1 MGVVKLSFPL
11 GASTA
16 FFYALG
22 YPVGALA
29 VQAATPGTV
38 LISRFVASAVIL
50 LVIVSVRKLEWP
62 RGVQAWHAVVVGFL
76 SQGLQFVGCYQA
88 MYVGVSPVLV
98 ALVIA
103 MNPVVT
109 AAVASMMLRERLTVR
124 RVVAVVLALVAVSAA
139 FAGRVIEVG
148 HVDAAV
154 GWVVMAVLGLAVGGV
169 YQQRYLTQGHPI
181 AVNTIGVAVALVPAL
196 IFAAL
201 TPQHVADPAQAF
213 WTIAVLV
220 IANSVIA
227 ASLYLAAIKQAG
239 AAAVSLL
246 FGVIPSIAA
255 LLTWALLGERPDV
268 GVVIGL
274 VVGAIACFV
283 GNDAARSPRGGEKVV
298 GVDGGA
304 NAAQAVDD
312 VARPDTSGV
321 VGREDAVGKVR
332 LGADRPRA

>member
-1 MGVVKLSFPL
+1 VRLSIPL

-22 YPVGALA
+22 YPIGAVA
-29 VQAATPGTV
+29 VRAATPGTV
-38 LISRFVASAVIL
+38 LVARFLASVVIL
-50 LVIVSVRKLEWP
+50 AAIVMVRRLEWP

-88 MYVGVSPVLV
+88 MYAGVSPVLV

-103 MNPVVT
+103 MNPVIT
-109 AAVASMMLRERLTVR
+109 AAAAAIMLREPLSRR
-124 RVVAVVLALVAVSAA
+124 RVLATALALVAVCVA
-139 FAGRVIEVG
+139 FAGRVVDVG

-154 GWVVMAVLGLAVGGV
+154 GWVVVAVIGLAVGGV

-181 AVNTIGVAVALVPAL
+181 AVNTIGVGVALVPASV
-196 IFAAL
+196 FAAV
-201 TPQHVADPAQAF
+201 TPQHVFDVHEAV
-213 WTIAVLV
+213 WSIAVLV

-255 LLTWALLGERPDV
+255 LLTWATLGERPDI

-283 GNDAARSPRGGEKVV
+283 GNE
-298 GVDGGA
+298 
-304 NAAQAVDD
+304 
-312 VARPDTSGV
+312 
-321 VGREDAVGKVR
+321 
-332 LGADRPRA
+332 RPRAVEESPILTTSDRGSKESSLEPR